1 MNHRSRKSEGWLDR
15 EWRAQLG
22 TTIWEC
28 PVCSQ
33 ERLGLKELLV
43 GRLVGTC
50 FVCGIF
56 TDPADESE
64 THRGECPV
72 PATQQFLKEWEGF

>member
-50 FVCGIF
+50 FVCGWSDLVYLRSGTAWIDAVANGIILA
-56 TDPADESE
+56 TD
-64 THRGECPV
+64 
-72 PATQQFLKEWEGF
+72 